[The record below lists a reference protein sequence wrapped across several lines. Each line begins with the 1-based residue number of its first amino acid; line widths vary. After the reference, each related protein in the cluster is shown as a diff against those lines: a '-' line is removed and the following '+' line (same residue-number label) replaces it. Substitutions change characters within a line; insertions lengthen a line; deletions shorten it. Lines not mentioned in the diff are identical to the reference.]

1 MKVPTKLELKETI
14 EGLRKQID
22 RDEEH
27 NPISE
32 ECFPNTNVHGTYS
45 SIPTAND
52 EDWKKYG
59 MNHWTEEDWI
69 RFRILIDAILTET
82 EQSTIAVNIVI
93 QRKKYLAMLKKLHT
107 KEKRR

>member
-1 MKVPTKLELKETI
+1 
-14 EGLRKQID
+14 
-22 RDEEH
+22 
-27 NPISE
+27 
-32 ECFPNTNVHGTYS
+32 
-45 SIPTAND
+45 
-52 EDWKKYG
+52 